1 VQALVS
7 QTPASA
13 AGGMGR
19 SNDGHGRR
27 LTAAFE
33 ALEAFPALEESRLRV
48 LRVVGENPPPT
59 GKVVEAI
66 ESDVALVTTVL
77 RLANGLRSPRRG
89 KIAEVR
95 EAVELLGW
103 ERVEQ
108 LAQHAQT
115 FDFFERSPGWDV
127 MPERFRLHAIA
138 TQAAADKIARETGFE
153 ARGELMTAALVHDI
167 GKLVLVQS
175 YPAYPE
181 QIHGDART
189 PGERVHRERLEL
201 GVDHAVVGG
210 VLARRWGLSDSLAT
224 AIERHHSDS
233 AEGQAAMVRLADML
247 AHYGHGDAVDRN
259 ELLEAG
265 RALELSPE
273 ALRSLIYEFPYSTD
287 GNGAAPRHID
297 PCPLSKRELDV
308 LRKLAEGKVYKQI
321 AGELD
326 LSTSTVR
333 THLHN
338 TYAKLGAADRAQAVL
353 TATARGWI

>member
-1 VQALVS
+1 VQALIS
-7 QTPASA
+7 KTPATATNS
-13 AGGMGR
+13 GVGR
-19 SNDGHGRR
+19 PSEGHGRR

-33 ALEAFPALEESRLRV
+33 ALEAFPVLAESRTRV
-48 LRVVGENPPPT
+48 LRVVGESQPPI
-59 GKVVEAI
+59 GEIVEAI
-66 ESDVALVTTVL
+66 ESDVALVAAVL
-77 RLANGLRSPRRG
+77 RVANGASSPRRG
-89 KIAEVR
+89 KIASVR
-95 EAVELLGW
+95 DAVELLGC

-108 LAQHAQT
+108 LARQAQT
-115 FDFFERSPGWDV
+115 FDFFERSPGWDL
-127 MPERFRLHAIA
+127 MPERFRLHAVA
-138 TQAAADKIARETGFE
+138 TQAAADKLARETRYE
-153 ARGELMTAALVHDI
+153 NRDALLTAALLHDI

-181 QIHGDART
+181 QIHGDATT

-210 VLARRWGLSDSLAT
+210 VLARRWGLPDSLAS
-224 AIERHHSDS
+224 AIERHHSDES
-233 AEGQAAMVRLADML
+233 EDLAAMVRLADML
-247 AHYGHGDAVDRN
+247 AHYGHGEAIDRN
-259 ELLEAG
+259 ELIAAG
-265 RALELSPE
+265 EALELSPD
-273 ALRSLIYEFPYSTD
+273 ALRGLMYEFPYLGES
-287 GNGAAPRHID
+287 NGRRHID

-353 TATARGWI
+353 TATSRGWI

>member
-1 VQALVS
+1 VQTLIS
-7 QTPASA
+7 NTPASA
-13 AGGMGR
+13 AKGIGR
-19 SNDGHGRR
+19 SSEGHGRR

-33 ALEAFPALEESRLRV
+33 ALEAFPALEESRTRV
-48 LRVVGENPPPT
+48 LRVVGEVPAET
-59 GKVVEAI
+59 GKIVEAI

-77 RLANGLRSPRRG
+77 RIANGISTPRRG
-89 KIAEVR
+89 KISDIR
-95 EAVELLGW
+95 EAVEILGY

-108 LAQHAQT
+108 LAQRAQT

-127 MPERFRLHAIA
+127 MPERFRLHAVA
-138 TQAAADKIARETGFE
+138 TQAAADKIAREIGFE
-153 ARGELMTAALVHDI
+153 DRDALLTAALVHDI

-175 YPAYPE
+175 YPAYPA
-181 QIHGDART
+181 QIHGEART

-210 VLARRWGLSDSLAT
+210 VLARRWGLPDSLAT
-224 AIERHHSDS
+224 SIERHHSED
-233 AEGQAAMVRLADML
+233 AEGTAAMVRLADML
-247 AHYGHGDAVDRN
+247 AHYGQGEPIDRN
-259 ELLEAG
+259 ELLGAG
-265 RALELSPE
+265 MALDLSPD
-273 ALRSLIYEFPYSTD
+273 ALRSMMYEFPYCAD
-287 GNGAAPRHID
+287 GNGGGRRHVD

-321 AGELD
+321 AGELE

-353 TATARGWI
+353 TATSRGWI